1 MGSYLPAHLK
11 AVWSAFASGV
21 IAFLSSLLTALQGE
35 NSGFGT
41 ITAGQWVT
49 ALLAFFVA
57 LVGTGTVTNRVS
69 NREPVSHD
77 HDPEDDGAFAPVLPR
92 ARRRRVRTALG

>member
-1 MGSYLPAHLK
+1 MGSYLRTHLK
-11 AVWSAFASGV
+11 AIWSAFASGV

-49 ALLAFFVA
+49 ALLAFFAA
-57 LVGTGTVTNRVS
+57 LVGTGTVTNRVT
-69 NREPVSHD
+69 NREPVPTDSGG
-77 HDPEDDGAFAPVLPR
+77 DGSVAPVVRR
-92 ARRRRVRTALG
+92 ARRRRVRAALG

>member
-69 NREPVSHD
+69 NRQPVSHD
-77 HDPEDDGAFAPVLPR
+77 PDDDGSLAPVLPR

>member
-1 MGSYLPAHLK
+1 MSSYLRTHLK
-11 AVWSAFASGV
+11 AIWSAFASGV

-57 LVGTGTVTNRVS
+57 LVGTGTVTNRVT
-69 NREPVSHD
+69 NREPVSLD
-77 HDPEDDGAFAPVLPR
+77 IGDGTPAPVMR
-92 ARRRRVRTALG
+92 RSRRRRVRTALG

>member
-1 MGSYLPAHLK
+1 MGSYLRTHLK
-11 AVWSAFASGV
+11 AIWSAFASGV

-57 LVGTGTVTNRVS
+57 LVGTGTVTNRVT

-77 HDPEDDGAFAPVLPR
+77 SGDGTPARVMR
-92 ARRRRVRTALG
+92 RSRRRRVRTALG